1 MSDDNKR
8 LGVRAARPRAEAGRS
23 SWERRD
29 DRTQTRRGAF
39 DSVCATAVKLEQ
51 ADFEQLAAT
60 VNPHIEERGALAG
73 LIIEVAAFPG
83 WDSLGAMASH
93 FHFVRDH
100 HKHIKK
106 VGVVSD
112 SPLGAIAENLASHI
126 VAAKIKHF
134 PAGELEAAKQWIMD
148 HL

>member
-1 MSDDNKR
+1 MIEHKLD
-8 LGVRAARPRAEAGRS
+8 GVHSILYVRPRS
-23 SWERRD
+23 
-29 DRTQTRRGAF
+29 
-39 DSVCATAVKLEQ
+39 KLEQ

-73 LIIEVAAFPG
+73 LIIEVAVFPG

-93 FHFVRDH
+93 FRFVRDH

-112 SPLGAIAENLASHI
+112 SPLGAVAENLASHF

-134 PAGELEAAKQWIMD
+134 PAGELEAAKRWVMD
-148 HL
+148 RP